1 VAGGVGSNAL
11 GCRRALVMQARKVPR
26 PLTSKRLSDLTLAPL
41 LSMLRCVCG
50 SLVITVARRHAG
62 TTLELGSPPID
73 VWRFSPHYV
82 GRDDDTNG
90 NDGSRRITRDI
101 LHADHESV
109 PRERRRRSIHNAC
122 VLCVSPLFVRL
133 QVCLQVCLQVRCA
146 NAVPPNRGGPRE
158 VCLGSMTGRTFGLG
172 NADAGKT
179 LRSAR
184 PVGRI
189 PGMRA
194 GCATNRSPCSS

>member
-1 VAGGVGSNAL
+1 VMTRQRLHDTKTNGAGQHGTSFTYRRFMTRVADS
-11 GCRRALVMQARKVPR
+11 R
-26 PLTSKRLSDLTLAPL
+26 TLF
-41 LSMLRCVCG
+41 
-50 SLVITVARRHAG
+50 
-62 TTLELGSPPID
+62 PPIYG
-73 VWRFSPHYV
+73 WRFSPHYV